1 MVDSYLTSNSEKDKQ
16 NIIEQLTIWA
26 KNHDQFQELAKASPI
41 LRDALPISKSL
52 SNSAIVCLEFM
63 RLEKNSRTD
72 TDTKQINSVFSEAKK
87 PCMETELM
95 VITAMEK
102 LLQIEID

>member
-1 MVDSYLTSNSEKDKQ
+1 
-16 NIIEQLTIWA
+16 
-26 KNHDQFQELAKASPI
+26 
-41 LRDALPISKSL
+41 
-52 SNSAIVCLEFM
+52 M
-63 RLEKNSRTD
+63 RLKENSRTD